1 MAEQRKAIPA
11 PAPSSQAGVPRIASD
26 APLRFE
32 HLVQI
37 NDPRDP
43 RVSPLTRAQLWR
55 GLVLRA
61 EYPGTFVPWLD
72 ACEIERESDH
82 VLVRTLTFGAQV
94 VRERVRFEPERSVD
108 YEVLGGESRYRMS
121 MRIEARGEDE
131 LYVRF
136 VYEAESPDH
145 REGGP
150 LAGAIKEAYRFAD
163 IDTVFRIRQLAVSGV
178 LDD

>member
-1 MAEQRKAIPA
+1 MAEHRNEIRA
-11 PAPSSQAGVPRIASD
+11 PGAATGSSARAAVAV
-26 APLRFE
+26 PLRFE

-43 RVSPLTRAQLWR
+43 RVAPLTHEQLWR

-61 EYPGTFVPWLD
+61 EFPGTFVPWLD
-72 ACEIERESDH
+72 GCEIEREGEH
-82 VLVRTLTFGAQV
+82 ALVRTLTFGSQV
-94 VRERVRFEPERSVD
+94 VRERVRFDPQRSVD
-108 YEVLGGESRYRMS
+108 YEVLGGEAHYRLS
-121 MRIEARGEDE
+121 MRIEERGDDE

-136 VYEAESPDH
+136 LYEAESPDH

-163 IDTVFRIRQLAVSGV
+163 IDTVFRIRQLAASGV
-178 LDD
+178 LDE

>member
-1 MAEQRKAIPA
+1 MTADPNRDPATDAKPA
-11 PAPSSQAGVPRIASD
+11 PAPGPAAAP

-37 NDPRDP
+37 NDPHDP
-43 RVSPLTRAQLWR
+43 RVTPLTREQLWR

-61 EYPGTFVPWLD
+61 EFPGTFVPWLD
-72 ACEIERESDH
+72 ACEIERESEH
-82 VLVRTLTFGAQV
+82 VLVRTQTFGAQL
-94 VRERVRFEPERSVD
+94 VRERVRFAPQDSVD
-108 YEVLGGESRYRMS
+108 YEVLGGEARYHLS
-121 MRIEARGEDE
+121 MRIETRGPEQ
-131 LYVRF
+131 LYLRF

-150 LAGAIKEAYRFAD
+150 LSGAIKEAYRFAD
-163 IDTVFRIRQLAVSGV
+163 IDTVFRIRQLAASGV